1 MAEPCLLC
9 VLAARSAHASKKL
22 IAAVG
27 RYVLDGGDYP
37 DELRDL
43 DICERFGW
51 TLDELDRQDM
61 SRVIPAI
68 AAQNTRRALQR
79 NNLFLESVGKIMP
92 NEGDLSV
99 YAWVRDLMK
108 DDDG

>member
-27 RYVLDGGDYP
+27 RYDLGGRDYP

-61 SRVIPAI
+61 ARVMPAI
-68 AAQNTRRALQR
+68 SAQNTRRALQR
-79 NNLFLESVGKIMP
+79 NNLFLESSGKIKP
-92 NEGDLSV
+92 SEEDLAV

-108 DDDG
+108 